1 MHGWNVWLDMSITR
15 YQIVELNRKMREHE
29 IHKKWIAAQTELDCL
44 EHDCQFCH
52 FHRPICW
59 RKWRRIYKASYTR
72 KHQNTR
78 ESWWSLLARGR
89 EPSQFRIKKHCYHPK
104 RVNFCHTFHLWHY
117 LSQITMFSL
126 CMFMSTSHW
135 NHYML
140 HFSQSMAMDSSVGN
154 SCIPSIILATWRL
167 KARSFLGSFKPTEP
181 WGVAK
186 LHDAQGSRWCLK
198 SLDQKNKNVGYT
210 IWYNR
215 NRIKYWIA

>member
-1 MHGWNVWLDMSITR
+1 MPAAILPGPIDRCRQNQQLWIRPSS
-15 YQIVELNRKMREHE
+15 EENR
-29 IHKKWIAAQTELDCL
+29 D
-44 EHDCQFCH
+44 
-52 FHRPICW
+52 
-59 RKWRRIYKASYTR
+59 S
-72 KHQNTR
+72 
-78 ESWWSLLARGR
+78 
-89 EPSQFRIKKHCYHPK
+89 EPSQPNGP
-104 RVNFCHTFHLWHY
+104 RVVSCGFMWHY